1 MSETPVTL
9 PPATEG
15 LPQRILAAVDF
26 SEDSRAALIWACRYA
41 ECTESELYVLRV
53 VHDPVS
59 NPGFYRRT
67 PEDSMQPMSEVA
79 EKMMEQFLADTAEQ
93 HPELDVRDT
102 VITRYVSGLPP
113 TRIVEVASLLKA
125 DLIAIGRRGTTELPH
140 RLQGSTRERVV
151 ELSEPPV
158 VVVGTNDPDKPSK
171 KEKKRL
177 EKQLKKERKQLK
189 KTLKL
194 QQLLDSEDSDDG

>member
-1 MSETPVTL
+1 VSEKQVTL
-9 PPATEG
+9 LPATEG
-15 LPQRILAAVDF
+15 LPQRILVAVDF
-26 SEDSRAALIWACRYA
+26 SEDSRAALIWAYRLAQCKD
-41 ECTESELYVLRV
+41 SELYVLHV

-93 HPELDVRDT
+93 HPQLDIHGT
-102 VITRYVSGLPP
+102 VITRFVTGLPP
-113 TRIVEVASLLKA
+113 TRIVEVADLLKA

-151 ELSEPPV
+151 ELAKPPV
-158 VVVGTNDPDKPSK
+158 VVVGTNEPDKPSK

-189 KTLKL
+189 KALKL
-194 QQLLDSEDSDDG
+194 QQSQDSEGGDDG

>member
-1 MSETPVTL
+1 M
-9 PPATEG
+9 
-15 LPQRILAAVDF
+15 
-26 SEDSRAALIWACRYA
+26 
-41 ECTESELYVLRV
+41 
-53 VHDPVS
+53 
-59 NPGFYRRT
+59 
-67 PEDSMQPMSEVA
+67 
-79 EKMMEQFLADTAEQ
+79 
-93 HPELDVRDT
+93 
-102 VITRYVSGLPP
+102 PP